1 VLQTIIQKE
10 VDVPKRIKR
19 LIIISSIIVVLLLSL
34 FVAGFISIRRSFPT
48 LDGTVQVPGLQ
59 SRVEVFRD
67 SFGVPHV
74 YASNQ
79 HDLFFA
85 QGYVHAQ
92 DRFWQM
98 EFSRRIG
105 LGRLSELL
113 GESALDQD
121 RFIRTVGWH
130 RAAAEE
136 LVLLGPEETA
146 ILEAYSEGVNAYI
159 QERGKRL
166 GLEFALLGL
175 TGVQYDPE
183 PWTPINTLTW
193 GKVMAWDLSKN
204 RTTELTRAQIAA
216 RLGVGAVDV
225 LMPTYPENHP
235 TIVTSALNEETLA
248 AIPQEFFTLNA
259 LGLGDGLGS
268 NNWVIAGTHTAS
280 SYPILANDTHLGI
293 QMPSIWYEVGLH
305 CNPVGPEC
313 PFNVVGFSFPGV
325 PAVILGHNDRIG
337 WGVTN
342 LGPDVQDLFIERLN
356 PNDPNQYEYQGR
368 WIDMEVIR
376 EEIQV
381 AGREEPEVIFVRLT
395 RHGPIINDI
404 LGGIEEDWSF
414 GWEPL
419 SFSWTALEPGTIWKS
434 VFMINKAQNWDEFRQ
449 ALNFWDVPSQNFV
462 YADVDGNIGYQTPG
476 RIPIRASGN
485 GTLPSPGWT
494 GTHEWLGYIP
504 FEELPS
510 VFNPPAGFIA
520 TANHAVVDDSYPY
533 FLSVD
538 WAPGYRARRI
548 VELIESKQ
556 AITLEDVQQM
566 QADSVQIYAQDLL
579 PFILSA
585 QPTDPVHAEILDL
598 LRDWDGNSLRDSV
611 PATIFESLRIN
622 LVDRVYGDELGESLL
637 DRTRSNLMIALLD
650 IADSPGSLWF
660 DNIFTEDIETSD
672 EIILLALQDTVEEL
686 TEMLGK
692 DIDDWTWGD
701 VHTAT
706 FKNQSLGQSGIFLL
720 EWLLNRGPYP
730 VDGSSG
736 TVNATSYSFANP
748 FGLTG
753 VPSQRHI
760 LDFQYFEQSL
770 SMHTTGQSGHPFH
783 RHYAD
788 MIDPWRNIQY
798 HPMLWTRGQV
808 EAAMDDYLVLEP

>member
-1 VLQTIIQKE
+1 VS
-10 VDVPKRIKR
+10 KRRRR
-19 LIIISSIIVVLLLSL
+19 LIIISSILLVLILSL
-34 FVAGFISIRRSFPT
+34 FVAGFIYIRRSFPT

-59 SRVEVFRD
+59 ARVEVFRD

-74 YASNQ
+74 YASNR

-98 EFSRRIG
+98 EFSRRVG
-105 LGRLSELL
+105 SGRLSELL
-113 GESALDQD
+113 GEGALDQD

-130 RAAAEE
+130 RAAEQE
-136 LVLLGPEETA
+136 LALLNPEERA
-146 ILEAYSEGVNAYI
+146 ILEAYAEGVNAYI
-159 QERGKRL
+159 QERGRKL

-175 TGVQYDPE
+175 TGVEYEPE
-183 PWTPINTLTW
+183 PWLPLNTLTW
-193 GKVMAWDLSKN
+193 GKVMAWDLGGN
-204 RTTELTRAQIAA
+204 RTAELTRAQIVA
-216 RLGVGAVDV
+216 RLGSDAVNV
-225 LMPTYPENHP
+225 LMAPYPESHP
-235 TIVTSALNEETLA
+235 TIVTSALSESTFTSIPEEY
-248 AIPQEFFTLNA
+248 FTLNA

-268 NNWVIAGTHTAS
+268 NNWAIAGSRTAS
-280 SYPILANDTHLGI
+280 GFPILANDTHLGI

-325 PAVILGHNDRIG
+325 PAVIIGHNDRIG

-342 LGPDVQDLFIERLN
+342 LNPDVQDLFIERLN
-356 PNDPNQYEYQGR
+356 PNDPNQYEYRGR
-368 WIDMEVIR
+368 WIDMQIIR

-404 LGGIEEDWSF
+404 LGGIEEDWSY

-419 SFSWTALEPGTIWKS
+419 SFSWTALEPGTIWQS
-434 VFMINKAQNWDEFRQ
+434 VFSINKAQNWEEFRQ
-449 ALNFWDVPSQNFV
+449 ALSLWDVPSQNFV
-462 YADVDGNIGYQTPG
+462 YADVEGNIGYQTPG

-485 GTLPSPGWT
+485 GSLPSPGWT
-494 GTHEWLGYIP
+494 GTHEWLRYIP
-504 FEELPS
+504 FDELPS
-510 VFNPPAGFIA
+510 AYNPPAGFIA

-533 FLSVD
+533 FLSAD

-548 VELIESKQ
+548 VELIESKE
-556 AITLEDVQQM
+556 AFTLEDIQQM
-566 QADSVQIYAQDLL
+566 HGDSVLVYAQDLL

-585 QPTDPVHAEILDL
+585 QPADPVHAEILDL
-598 LRDWDGNSLRDSV
+598 LRNWDGDMQRESV
-611 PATIFESLRIN
+611 PATIFESMRVN
-622 LVDRVYGDELGESLL
+622 LITRVYGDELGETLL
-637 DRTRSNLMIALLD
+637 NRTRSNLLIALLD
-650 IADSPGSLWF
+650 IAETPNSPWF
-660 DNIFTEDIETSD
+660 DDIYTEDVETSE

-686 TEMLGK
+686 TEKLGK
-692 DIDDWTWGD
+692 DINDWTWGE

-720 EWLLNRGPYP
+720 ERLFNRGPYA

-748 FGLTG
+748 YELTG
-753 VPSQRHI
+753 VPSQRLI

-788 MIDPWRNIQY
+788 MIDPWRNIEY

-808 EAAMDDYLVLEP
+808 EAAAVDYLVLDP